1 MACNNCYNS
10 SCDSTCGCPQQVKG
24 TCVFYQGANLDCLD
38 VTKGD
43 TYDSILANLNTLICD
58 LVAPSGNTTV
68 VTSNACSGGNN
79 ILVTSSTVGST
90 TTYNVCLNPTLVT
103 QINNNTSN
111 IAGLSACAS
120 GLVSNI
126 TTSTPGLTI
135 TPGSPTT
142 CGRPFTIDY
151 TPTPV
156 DTVDGIVESNNDK
169 STYTNTPGT
178 KVLKTYTNSFAS
190 TYSLSNGDE
199 IRFRASGQITG
210 DGTNV
215 DEVTIQLFNNLT
227 SLPISDKTVSA
238 FDLTNR
244 QSWIAEGVITV
255 TDIVNGDGI
264 YSLTFTSSS
273 VANGGFTNPNSNC
286 KILLNEDISSI
297 SYNNLRI
304 NVIYNHKST
313 TSDSA
318 NFVRQLMVE
327 VRKKI

>member
-1 MACNNCYNS
+1 MACDNCYNS

-43 TYDSILANLNTLICD
+43 TYDSILANLNTIVCNLQ
-58 LVAPSGNTTV
+58 APSGIQTTLTGCSSIT
-68 VTSNACSGGNN
+68 VTQ
-79 ILVTSSTVGST
+79 TSATN
-90 TTYNVCLNPTLVT
+90 YNVCLSSATQT

-135 TPGSPTT
+135 TPGSPTI

-215 DEVTIQLFNNLT
+215 DEVTIQLFNNFT